1 MVRKKME
8 RNLFVLNDP
17 GEDEGKDEVGG
28 RDGDGGEVL
37 QQEALKADP
46 RA

>member
-1 MVRKKME
+1 ME

-37 QQEALKADP
+37 QQEALEADP